1 MFIQKLIKGKRLDG
15 FFLKGITSFT
25 FVFLFAYGLYDYL
38 MDAGNPINEPRI
50 LLLVSIG
57 LGLVLGLIGD
67 LFLEVQ
73 YFYPKQ
79 KTRQIRYGMVA
90 FGFTHLFYLVGMS
103 ELVGFNYFSLLVG
116 AVMTVVVYFGSKAM
130 NIDFGK
136 LKLMTLAYTFIIFTM
151 VGMTVFQA
159 VELSFNAY
167 STSFM
172 IGAILFGIS
181 DLLLAPIYFQNV
193 KGNAFPISNLAT
205 YYAGQVLIA
214 LAVCLL

>member
-1 MFIQKLIKGKRLDG
+1 
-15 FFLKGITSFT
+15 
-25 FVFLFAYGLYDYL
+25 
-38 MDAGNPINEPRI
+38 
-50 LLLVSIG
+50 
-57 LGLVLGLIGD
+57 LVLGLIGD

-193 KGNAFPISNLAT
+193 KGNVFPISNLAT

-214 LAVCLL
+214 LAVYLL

>member
-1 MFIQKLIKGKRLDG
+1 MFIQKIIKGKRLDG

-38 MDAGNPINEPRI
+38 MDAGNPITEPRI
-50 LLLVSIG
+50 VLLVSIG

-103 ELVGFNYFSLLVG
+103 EFVGFNYFSLLVG

-193 KGNAFPISNLAT
+193 KGNVFPISNLAT

-214 LAVCLL
+214 LAVYLL